1 MAFKN
6 KSLWQQ
12 NCRYSAITA
21 RKATMSNLFH
31 ERQTG
36 CPQRRQWSQQEHQIL
51 SQYYPKV
58 WLSQTVKLDM
68 TMTPPS
74 LQIRACTKVRAFFL
88 LYSPAPVGMRIPHR
102 GSTTSVSQLD
112 RRRACKESARR
123 ARRSVQRVPHFLAR
137 ISASASGKTDNLD

>member
-1 MAFKN
+1 
-6 KSLWQQ
+6 
-12 NCRYSAITA
+12 
-21 RKATMSNLFH
+21 MSNLFH

-74 LQIRACTKVRAFFL
+74 LQIRACTKVRAFSFI
-88 LYSPAPVGMRIPHR
+88 SPQKCKRQQYAFIPLTLFSPQR
-102 GSTTSVSQLD
+102 CEEIG
-112 RRRACKESARR
+112 SARTSFPDPDKR
-123 ARRSVQRVPHFLAR
+123 QRIR
-137 ISASASGKTDNLD
+137 EN

>member
-1 MAFKN
+1 
-6 KSLWQQ
+6 
-12 NCRYSAITA
+12 
-21 RKATMSNLFH
+21 MSNLFH

-74 LQIRACTKVRAFFL
+74 LQIRACTKVRAFFFYIL
-88 LYSPAPVGMRIPHR
+88 PYRGDENPRPGLDNRRQPVGQMTSLR
-102 GSTTSVSQLD
+102 GICPLRPALT
-112 RRRACKESARR
+112 
-123 ARRSVQRVPHFLAR
+123 
-137 ISASASGKTDNLD
+137 

>member
-1 MAFKN
+1 
-6 KSLWQQ
+6 
-12 NCRYSAITA
+12 
-21 RKATMSNLFH
+21 MSNLFH

-51 SQYYPKV
+51 SQYYPKL

-88 LYSPAPVGMRIPHR
+88 LYSPAPVGMRILHR
-102 GSTTSVSQLD
+102 FDKQRQPVGQMTSLLGICPQG
-112 RRRACKESARR
+112 EEIGSARTSFPGPDKR
-123 ARRSVQRVPHFLAR
+123 QRIR
-137 ISASASGKTDNLD
+137 EN